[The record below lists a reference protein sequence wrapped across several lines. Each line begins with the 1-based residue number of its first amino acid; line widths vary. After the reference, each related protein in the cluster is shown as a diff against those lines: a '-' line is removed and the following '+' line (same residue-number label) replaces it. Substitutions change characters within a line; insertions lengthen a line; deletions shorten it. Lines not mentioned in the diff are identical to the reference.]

1 MKKAMKKAA
10 PKKAAK
16 PMAKKPMPPAKPEGS
31 STAQMMMKFGGKTGA
46 PAKRVGGARA
56 YDAQIGKKKGMNKG

>member
-10 PKKAAK
+10 K
-16 PMAKKPMPPAKPEGS
+16 PMAPARPEGS

-56 YDAQIGKKKGMNKG
+56 YDSQIGKKKGMNKG